1 MSVERLNFRVESP
14 ENFVKIACTVLF
26 GKREGLSD
34 YATVWHDVFD
44 GSAGD
49 QRFRQFMEELFPDGC
64 TIGKK
69 ELHQL
74 TDRAIHYLKTETI
87 CLDIKAGHDMA
98 QAVFWVY
105 FIPEHKVY
113 ECDYG
118 SHEEKVIE
126 ILTNFFGTDIMKY
139 PVSVLKKFI
148 LGSFRIKSTQTTVGS
163 IAADAEFI
171 QMAVYG
177 RSKPRGSVS

>member
-1 MSVERLNFRVESP
+1 MSVECLNFRVESP

-44 GSAGD
+44 GGAGD
-49 QRFRQFMEELFPDGC
+49 KRFRQFMEELFPDGC
-64 TIGKK
+64 TIGEK

-87 CLDIKAGHDMA
+87 CLDIKAGHDME

-139 PVSVLKKFI
+139 PVSVLKRFI